1 MRFLNDQ
8 VLSTNF
14 VINFIIFVYDLW
26 FIFHI
31 FVFHFLC
38 LFSRPGCLFIC
49 INLNEPIITNCFAKS
64 VKFSNMFCFF
74 HTEMCFCIDFF
85 DFRLLKLCR
94 LFIEQL
100 KLHWVIAKLWSNNMI
115 LILIFHVFSL
125 FKNHLKV
132 TFLNWI
138 ERIFSRQKWFDCVK
152 SLHFSLIH
160 STWFYCVKH

>member
-1 MRFLNDQ
+1 MVYFSYFRFPFVMLILQ
-8 VLSTNF
+8 TWVL
-14 VINFIIFVYDLW
+14 VYMYK
-26 FIFHI
+26 
-31 FVFHFLC
+31 
-38 LFSRPGCLFIC
+38 P
-49 INLNEPIITNCFAKS
+49 NEPIITNCFAKS

-94 LFIEQL
+94 QFIEQL
-100 KLHWVIAKLWSNNMI
+100 KLDWVIAKLWSNNMI
-115 LILIFHVFSL
+115 LILIFHIFSL